1 MTSNRYQGYHINMTL
16 IYQII
21 IGILVII
28 TVIALYRMGL
38 YRTYDKYHKQEVDKL
53 EIDLAKERNKSAET
67 IEKLNEVAYK
77 NPITKLGNIDYF
89 IAKSEEMFQKNPN
102 SNFTLVAFNIV
113 NIGKIN
119 QLFGPTEGDNAILYA
134 ANVLRDIGTQRWEL
148 HAQIYSNL
156 FGLMI
161 KGGNKEN
168 ILQLVSEITNE
179 LKKYNENVPIEASF
193 GIYQTS
199 DTSQPILKMIN
210 ACMLAQKFVK
220 NPTECNYEF
229 YTEELE
235 ADFVQNKKMS
245 DEMVVAMDNHEFLMY
260 LQPIVD
266 FHTFKIISAEALVRW
281 DYPGKG
287 LLSPYAFI
295 SVFEQTKLINKLDY
309 YMWEECCRT
318 IRRWIDNKIT
328 PTPIAMNISPIHFQQ
343 TGLVEKLD
351 SLCQR
356 YLIDKKLLI
365 LEFPERTFSG
375 DLNKVKDTILELKEH
390 GYILC
395 VDSVGIMNSPL
406 NLFKDYPIDRIK
418 FDRSF
423 LSQTEDSEK
432 DMGILRYLVA
442 MAKEAEKMVIAEG
455 VETLE
460 QTNLLHELGCDA
472 AQGYF
477 FSKPIPPRK
486 FDALNHS
493 MVSKVYQSD
502 SYYPTFEDLEND
514 LDLLAFMI
522 EQTD

>member
-1 MTSNRYQGYHINMTL
+1 MNMTI
-16 IYQII
+16 IYQILI
-21 IGILVII
+21 VILVVI
-28 TVIALYRMGL
+28 TIIALYRMGL
-38 YRTYDKYHKQEVDKL
+38 YRTYDRYHKQEVDKL
-53 EIDLAKERNKSAET
+53 EKDLEIEREKSAET
-67 IEKLNEVAYK
+67 IDKLNEVAYK

-89 IAKSEEMFQKNPN
+89 IEKCEAMFAKSPN
-102 SNFTLVAFNIV
+102 ETYTLVAFNIV

-119 QLFGPTEGDNAILYA
+119 QLFGPTEGDNAILFA
-134 ANVLRDIGTQRWEL
+134 ADVLRDVGTQRWEL
-148 HAQIYSNL
+148 HAQINSNL

-161 KGGNKEN
+161 KGGTKQS
-168 ILQLVSEITNE
+168 ILQLVDEITNE
-179 LKKYNENVPIEASF
+179 LKKYNESVPIEASF
-193 GIYQTS
+193 GIYQTN
-199 DTSQPILKMIN
+199 DTTVPIMKMIN

-220 NPTECNYEF
+220 NPAECNYKF
-229 YTEELE
+229 YTKELE
-235 ADFVQNKKMS
+235 TDFIQNKKMS
-245 DEMVVAMDNHEFLMY
+245 DEMVLAMDNHEFLMY

-266 FHTFKIISAEALVRW
+266 FHTFRIIAAEALVRW

-295 SVFEQTKLINKLDY
+295 SVFEQTSLINKLDY

-343 TGLVEKLD
+343 NGLVEKLD
-351 SLCQR
+351 SLCQH
-356 YLIDKKLLI
+356 YLIDKSLLI

-375 DLNKVKDTILELKEH
+375 DLTKIKDIILTLKEH
-390 GYILC
+390 GYTLC
-395 VDSVGIMNSPL
+395 VDGVGITNSPL

-423 LSQTEDSEK
+423 LNQNEESEK
-432 DMGILRYLVA
+432 QMGILRYLVA
-442 MAKEAEKMVIAEG
+442 MAKEAGKMVVAEG

-477 FSKPIPPRK
+477 FSKPVPPRK
-486 FDALNHS
+486 FDTLNHS
-493 MVSKVYQSD
+493 MVNKVYQSD

-514 LDLLAFMI
+514 LDLLDFMI
-522 EQTD
+522 NQSN